1 MSAVNG
7 LGLPFPCTSSN
18 IMSRVPSILSPTEED
33 IQLLLSA
40 QCHIGTKNANVRM
53 APYIY
58 KRRADGI
65 NLINIGKT
73 WEKLIFAARV
83 IAAIENPQDIVVV
96 SARPY
101 GHRAALKFAR
111 YIGAEAIVGRFTPG
125 TFTNYITRSF
135 REPRLIICQACYW
148 FDLLALGSCRPPSSW
163 YFGLQHSLGS
173 HG

>member
-1 MSAVNG
+1 
-7 LGLPFPCTSSN
+7 
-18 IMSRVPSILSPTEED
+18 MSRVPSALNPTEED

-40 QCHIGTKNANVRM
+40 QCHIGAKNANTRM
-53 APYIY
+53 APYIH

-73 WEKLIFAARV
+73 WEKLILAARV

-135 REPRLIICQACYW
+135 REPRLVIVPILVPISKLSLK
-148 FDLLALGSCRPPSSW
+148 LLMSTFLSSLLLILTLL
-163 YFGLQHSLGS
+163 FNTLILLSPLTTRLS
-173 HG
+173 MLLV